1 MTPPSPLTTTC
12 NEGFALRIFS
22 TCIEISS
29 KPRGIFFVAWVSRK
43 NVPSGFIEIIN
54 GNPIDKANIQ
64 EGLDVIKILE
74 MATKSL
80 KE

>member
-1 MTPPSPLTTTC
+1 MSDPK
-12 NEGFALRIFS
+12 
-22 TCIEISS
+22 ISS
-29 KPRGIFFVAWVSRK
+29 DIETAME
-43 NVPSGFIEIIN
+43 NVTNVLYPKIYGLTINNIKYFIEIIN
-54 GNPIDKANIQ
+54 GNPINKGNIQ

>member
-1 MTPPSPLTTTC
+1 MYLFLIQYDLELPLV
-12 NEGFALRIFS
+12 NEL
-22 TCIEISS
+22 
-29 KPRGIFFVAWVSRK
+29 KY
-43 NVPSGFIEIIN
+43 FIEIIN

-80 KE
+80 SLLTITDKPSVPILNST